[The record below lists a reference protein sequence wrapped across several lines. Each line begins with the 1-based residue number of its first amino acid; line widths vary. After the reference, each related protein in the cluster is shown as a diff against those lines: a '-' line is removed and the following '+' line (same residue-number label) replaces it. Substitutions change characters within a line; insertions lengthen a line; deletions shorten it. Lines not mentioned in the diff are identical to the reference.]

1 MSKWKFAFV
10 APPPRCSAGAGCVVG
25 RVAVSRSDSR
35 AGVCCSC
42 VICRVAAGGSG
53 SVLVG
58 VDDGCGAGAGAGRWR
73 CCDGGCCAKAETAR
87 RAAKISAKI
96 FMAAGFY
103 DSAMRRSI
111 LLFSLPLAAA
121 PPGAAEAVHRVY
133 TIDEDGMPGRREEWD
148 SPTLQRSELITHE
161 HDQTL
166 TVYNGTEG
174 WRKDWNGFGEK
185 LAGDDLRREADIA
198 LIETYALDRAAGKP
212 MPAGSE
218 VTFTLDPA
226 TGMPLRA
233 TMPSFDGALTIAFA
247 DWRPVGALMIP
258 FTETWNTGPNTTIAH
273 LKSVELV
280 NHTDLK
286 PPMAG
291 PNEAIFIY
299 SN

>member
-10 APPPRCSAGAGCVVG
+10 APPPPPRCSAGAGCVVG

-121 PPGAAEAVHRVY
+121 PLGAADAVHRVY
-133 TIDEDGMPGRREEWD
+133 TIDEDGIPGRLEEPD
-148 SPTLQRSELITHE
+148 SPTLQRRAPDTPE
-161 HDQTL
+161 HDL
-166 TVYNGTEG
+166 TVT
-174 WRKDWNGFGEK
+174 
-185 LAGDDLRREADIA
+185 
-198 LIETYALDRAAGKP
+198 
-212 MPAGSE
+212 
-218 VTFTLDPA
+218 V
-226 TGMPLRA
+226 
-233 TMPSFDGALTIAFA
+233 
-247 DWRPVGALMIP
+247 
-258 FTETWNTGPNTTIAH
+258 
-273 LKSVELV
+273 
-280 NHTDLK
+280 
-286 PPMAG
+286 
-291 PNEAIFIY
+291 
-299 SN
+299 